1 MKTSSWSFHWFES
14 SSSAFASPIH
24 VSCHCCML
32 FHHSDLDQPR
42 KKHTLYRLH
51 SSFTTCLWKTSS
63 LNHSCIQLLVMKK
76 RFEFRVLKLPFTPP
90 AVFLTRRGDLTQW
103 LFTTGDWRTMG
114 PHLGTWIRILRKNNT
129 WRSSILPTSISSCC
143 FMLLI
148 VSHNLLG
155 QRHAGGEGS
164 FYIFYLKVV
173 KIDWCKNLNSKKSEN
188 VCSCW
193 SCDFFSLPS
202 LCNEKSTNLTP
213 PCSNLRRLNL
223 IVKTPWGSKEVSPD
237 RARNGV
243 FGTVPWWNH
252 SLSSPVIPFKMGVSK
267 NRGTP
272 KWMVYNRKPY

>member
-1 MKTSSWSFHWFES
+1 MEVFNPSNKHFL
-14 SSSAFASPIH
+14 
-24 VSCHCCML
+24 VL
-32 FHHSDLDQPR
+32 FHASHSKSQLAR
-42 KKHTLYRLH
+42 TAACWRRRLFLH
-51 SSFTTCLWKTSS
+51 
-63 LNHSCIQLLVMKK
+63 LLPEGCK
-76 RFEFRVLKLPFTPP
+76 
-90 AVFLTRRGDLTQW
+90 
-103 LFTTGDWRTMG
+103 DWG
-114 PHLGTWIRILRKNNT
+114 
-129 WRSSILPTSISSCC
+129 
-143 FMLLI
+143 
-148 VSHNLLG
+148 
-155 QRHAGGEGS
+155 
-164 FYIFYLKVV
+164 
-173 KIDWCKNLNSKKSEN
+173 KNLNSKKSEN